1 MGRKVV
7 GSLMIMLGLNAAG
20 VQTGVKKAERQFDR
34 FERKSRTTFRNA
46 GGYASSFI
54 SKIGGLNIALSAL
67 SVGGL
72 SAMVTKTIEAD
83 DRIAK
88 LSHRLGASTEALS
101 EYEYVARI
109 SGVTFRTLTLGW
121 QRMTRRISEAAN
133 GMGEA
138 RGALKE
144 LRLDAEA
151 LNNVAPERQ
160 FEIVADAL
168 SRVKS
173 ESDRVRLAMKLF
185 DSEGVALVQLMGEGA
200 EGMQRMREEARRLGL
215 TLSKEDAAAAEE
227 ASTAIDRLK
236 ASARGLWLTF
246 ARELGPEIA
255 NVANW
260 LSRALPRAVEYAK
273 GAFLGLKGVAQLVV
287 GKISWLLGKYYGLFG
302 LLPGSWGKQWAQMA
316 KDFDDFAKFM
326 EGRVAD
332 TATAIGKLNLF
343 GEAGS
348 AVSPEAAGG
357 GKGVGAGGGGKGG
370 FFLSGAAPGEKEF
383 DAQAEARLA
392 AVEKYLMSES
402 ELLFDAY
409 AERQFAIED
418 AAMAGLITEEQKYAM
433 LLALTQKYEAAR
445 TKATIKA
452 AKDRTRYTQLLEAQN
467 IKGVLRGLQVM
478 TAGVANSN
486 RKMFELNKAAAF
498 SESIMNAYAAFNKAL
513 AQGGLFGY
521 AAAAAIFATGMA
533 NAQAILSTSFG
544 GGGTG
549 SAAGGGA
556 SVPSL
561 TTQTTD
567 NSYAGSLG
575 GETKDEPKRV
585 VNIYL
590 SALGDDKV
598 KDLVIEAMQEADY
611 YDEFVVRGG

>member
-370 FFLSGAAPGEKEF
+370 FFLSCAAPGEKEF